1 MSTDVLTCLTEAV
14 PTLMDHLKTKSN
26 GCCEAFFKDAEIMF
40 GKSLEDVIL
49 SVASKLMDVACSVQ
63 TPGFNEND
71 SQTCAYT
78 FYHALKATLTQDPL
92 QLLGMFQLTNANA
105 CDAYNGEMFL
115 GGIFDQDIA
124 LGDKMTNFVMGSCA
138 VPIDNLL
145 SELASFPF
153 FQSDSLWSKLFA
165 ENQVVTV
172 GEILEYLQT
181 SEIGTFLIDQEFDGG
196 NKKRSMKGFDVKGF
210 DVEDLATSEKRVGS
224 PKSSASEYNF
234 TTYLMEGFGE
244 KNFTLLNNF
253 ELNIPSGFADTCDF
267 KSDIVLASPA
277 SVDQSDK
284 SAAMRETTKIVGIM
298 MAIPLVMTVLMISY
312 L

>member
-1 MSTDVLTCLTEAV
+1 
-14 PTLMDHLKTKSN
+14 
-26 GCCEAFFKDAEIMF
+26 MF

-181 SEIGTFLIDQEFDGG
+181 SEIGTYLIDQEF
-196 NKKRSMKGFDVKGF
+196 
-210 DVEDLATSEKRVGS
+210 ERVGS

-234 TTYLMEGFGE
+234 TTYLMRGLGE
-244 KNFTLLNNF
+244 KNFILLNNF

-277 SVDQSDK
+277 SADQSDNSAASIDQSDN